1 MSMTP
6 PSRTDIN
13 RVGNVFIELSP
24 DLEPLRIAR
33 INAMVGSTSFR
44 LFSRIS
50 LDCIIQE
57 EDECTSYMLIPHP
70 EKEGFFAFDGSRTLI
85 APYNNLFVQADDAL
99 WHKALRIMGLNKT
112 VFVNRFARLQSEYV
126 KQDLIA
132 VCQQLSVCTAFP
144 AQPLPLGYYLVK
156 GPSYSMVCKLLRE
169 CGYGLDSGET
179 IDGID
184 AGGGKRMFF
193 TYRYKTCLPQ
203 TEGIYIDLPPQ
214 GIGPNNVNSCAFYFP
229 IPQSAYD
236 DVGSLLS
243 SYRDAQL
250 RLLKPYLAAIDPVP
264 SN

>member
-1 MSMTP
+1 M
-6 PSRTDIN
+6 I
-13 RVGNVFIELSP
+13 
-24 DLEPLRIAR
+24 
-33 INAMVGSTSFR
+33 
-44 LFSRIS
+44 
-50 LDCIIQE
+50 
-57 EDECTSYMLIPHP
+57 
-70 EKEGFFAFDGSRTLI
+70 I

-99 WHKALRIMGLNKT
+99 WHKALRIMGLNKA
-112 VFVNRFARLQSEYV
+112 VFVNRFARLQSEYI
-126 KQDLIA
+126 KQDLTA
-132 VCQQLSVCTAFP
+132 VCQQLSACTAFP
-144 AQPLPLGYYLVK
+144 AQLLPLGYYLVK
-156 GPSYSMVCKLLRE
+156 GPSYNMVCKFLRE

-184 AGGGKRMFF
+184 VCGGKCVFL
-193 TYRYKTCLPQ
+193 TNIYKARLPQ

-214 GIGPNNVNSCAFYFP
+214 GIGPINVNSCIFYFP